1 MSDYGS
7 LFRQPQKPSSTTVVA
22 TNISL
27 FERWKLGAV
36 QLLDRIG
43 AHDDPAFL
51 LVVSARQYDD
61 RTSSMQPV
69 ELVMVSDDRMLG
81 HLIDLADKFHE
92 QRFEDD
98 GEEGEDEL

>member
-1 MSDYGS
+1 M
-7 LFRQPQKPSSTTVVA
+7 
-22 TNISL
+22 
-27 FERWKLGAV
+27 